1 MIEITDEMLIAW
13 RDAMAA
19 KAAELVSAG
28 APLGSS
34 KDVARAGLAAV
45 LAIVEK
51 ACYVGERMPARCLAH
66 HEARVRCRLASGPTG
81 MPTPRAPLWFS
92 DVMAMRWP

>member
-34 KDVARAGLAAV
+34 KEVARAGLAAV
-45 LAIVEK
+45 LALVERV
-51 ACYVGERMPARCLAH
+51 YD
-66 HEARVRCRLASGPTG
+66 VRCGAVCPPERECGELRCCRLPSHSGEH
-81 MPTPRAPLWFS
+81 RWFGDDIAVS
-92 DVMAMRWP
+92 WP

>member
-34 KDVARAGLAAV
+34 KEVARAGLAAV
-45 LAIVEK
+45 LAIVERD
-51 ACYVGERMPARCLAH
+51 YD
-66 HEARVRCRLASGPTG
+66 VRCGAVCPPELVQWPTARAAALLPTG
-81 MPTPRAPLWFS
+81 HAKRTSTAWFGDDIAVS
-92 DVMAMRWP
+92 P

>member
-34 KDVARAGLAAV
+34 KEVARAGLAAV
-45 LAIVEK
+45 LAIVERDYEI
-51 ACYVGERMPARCLAH
+51 APERPRLRVPPPDPCPYCSVGDNTICPWHGEGH
-66 HEARVRCRLASGPTG
+66 D
-81 MPTPRAPLWFS
+81 TP
-92 DVMAMRWP
+92 

>member
-34 KDVARAGLAAV
+34 KEVARAGLAAV
-45 LAIVEK
+45 LAIVERDY
-51 ACYVGERMPARCLAH
+51 YVGERMPARCLATTG
-66 HEARVRCRLASGPTG
+66 AFRCRLASGHDG
-81 MPTPRAPLWFS
+81 MHNAADSWAEMS
-92 DVMAMRWP
+92 WP

>member
-34 KDVARAGLAAV
+34 KEVARAGLAAV
-45 LAIVEK
+45 LAIVERDYEI
-51 ACYVGERMPARCLAH
+51 APERPRL
-66 HEARVRCRLASGPTG
+66 RVP
-81 MPTPRAPLWFS
+81 PPDPR
-92 DVMAMRWP
+92 

>member
-1 MIEITDEMLIAW
+1 VIEPTDEMLVAW

-34 KDVARAGLAAV
+34 KEVARAGLAAV
-45 LAIVEK
+45 LALVERDYTI
-51 ACYVGERMPARCLAH
+51 ARRPPARCGSRGFAGSVGCQRKPGH
-66 HEARVRCRLASGPTG
+66 DGNH
-81 MPTPRAPLWFS
+81 
-92 DVMAMRWP
+92 RWSLDDTDMTW